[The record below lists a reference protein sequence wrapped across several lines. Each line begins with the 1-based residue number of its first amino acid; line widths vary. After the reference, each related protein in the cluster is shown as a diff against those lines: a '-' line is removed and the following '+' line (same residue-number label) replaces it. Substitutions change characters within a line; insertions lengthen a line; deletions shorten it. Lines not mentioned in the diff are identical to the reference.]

1 MADFLTRLVGRT
13 LGMTPTVQPVL
24 TPMFALEPDR
34 DRRDSALRPLG
45 GPPQGISRSP
55 ISPTLEGESAN
66 NPASPRVIAVSPVG
80 DTSMVPSA
88 GETFTEQAYD
98 GHAQEAAPAM
108 HTRSQSTAQTQPH
121 AELSMPLAQQQ
132 AHTAIERTP
141 AIESHTVGAGEVVV
155 SRDKPLL
162 PSQVPTTPVGSD
174 QWAHTDETGGDVP
187 STGLRTGAV
196 GIVSGPDPVPTVR
209 HVVGSDAPGTE
220 QRGGWLSPTLA
231 IRCGT
236 PADQSGV
243 RISER

>member
-1 MADFLTRLVGRT
+1 
-13 LGMTPTVQPVL
+13 
-24 TPMFALEPDR
+24 
-34 DRRDSALRPLG
+34 
-45 GPPQGISRSP
+45 
-55 ISPTLEGESAN
+55 
-66 NPASPRVIAVSPVG
+66 
-80 DTSMVPSA
+80 MVPSA

-132 AHTAIERTP
+132 AHTAIELTP
-141 AIESHTVGAGEVVV
+141 AIESHTVGAGEVVM

-174 QWAHTDETGGDVP
+174 QWAHTDQTDRDVP
-187 STGLRTGAV
+187 STGSRTGAV

-220 QRGGWLSPTLA
+220 QRGGWALSDPSH
-231 IRCGT
+231 
-236 PADQSGV
+236 QV
-243 RISER
+243 RNAHRSERGANLATVDPLRRTGQAQGTVPTTNLLGSGCQRHQICISHCGANNPGHNRTYRGSCYAACTACCTITT